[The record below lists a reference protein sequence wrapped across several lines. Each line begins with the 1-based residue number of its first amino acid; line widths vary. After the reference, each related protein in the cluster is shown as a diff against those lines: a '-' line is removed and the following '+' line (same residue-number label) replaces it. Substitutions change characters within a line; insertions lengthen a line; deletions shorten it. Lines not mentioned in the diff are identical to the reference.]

1 MLTLKKNVGAFNS
14 DVRDNQGYRYTTS
27 ASYSSFVAN
36 RRMTDAT
43 LQHIAPM
50 AKRVLDAGCGDGT
63 YTNYIKGERSSL
75 EIVGF
80 DPASEAIRV
89 AHGRYPDI
97 EFVVGDVLRPE
108 TFPEGKFD
116 LIILR
121 GVLHHV
127 LDPAEAIRQCAVRA
141 DLLLIIEPNGNNPI
155 LKLIEKLSPYHRQ
168 HEERSFSSQTLARWC
183 REARCPATSISF
195 IGFVPFFFPTLPAK
209 IIHFFQPFLERMPL
223 LCRFFGAQVIIAARS
238 HCCSATWSEADRDAI
253 QQDSC

>member
-1 MLTLKKNVGAFNS
+1 MPTLKNNVSVFDS
-14 DVRDNQGYRYTTS
+14 DVRDNEGYRYTTS
-27 ASYSSFVAN
+27 ASYSSIVAN

-43 LQHIAPM
+43 LQHIATT

-63 YTNYIKGERSSL
+63 YANDIKRERSSL

-80 DPASEAIRV
+80 DPASEAVRV
-89 AHGRYPDI
+89 ARSRYPDI
-97 EFVVGDVLRPE
+97 EFVVGDVLRAE

-127 LDPAEAIRQCAVRA
+127 LDPAEAIRQCAARA
-141 DLLLIIEPNGNNPI
+141 DALLIIEPNGNNPI
-155 LKLIEKLSPYHRQ
+155 LKLIEKVSPYHRE
-168 HEERSFSSQTLARWC
+168 HEERSFSSRTLARWC

-209 IIHFFQPFLERMPL
+209 IIHFFQPFLERVPL
-223 LCRFFGAQVIIAARS
+223 LCRFFGAQVIITAESKSRL
-238 HCCSATWSEADRDAI
+238 R
-253 QQDSC
+253 QPV

>member
-1 MLTLKKNVGAFNS
+1 MPTLKKNVGAFNS

-43 LQHIAPM
+43 LQHIGPM

-63 YTNYIKGERSSL
+63 YTNYIKGERGSL

-89 AHGRYPDI
+89 ARGRFPDI

-168 HEERSFSSQTLARWC
+168 HEERSFSSQTLGSLVPRGALPSDINFLHRFC
-183 REARCPATSISF
+183 AVFLSDVTGEDY
-195 IGFVPFFFPTLPAK
+195 PFFSAVFGTNAVAVPVLRCAGNYRG
-209 IIHFFQPFLERMPL
+209 EVSL
-223 LCRFFGAQVIIAARS
+223 LF
-238 HCCSATWSEADRDAI
+238 RDLG
-253 QQDSC
+253 